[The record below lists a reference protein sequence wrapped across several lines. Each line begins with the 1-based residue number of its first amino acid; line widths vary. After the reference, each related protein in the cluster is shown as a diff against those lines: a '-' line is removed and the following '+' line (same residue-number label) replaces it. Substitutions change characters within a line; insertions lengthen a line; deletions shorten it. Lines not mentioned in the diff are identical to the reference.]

1 VRNRIWLAPLLAGG
15 VLLFM
20 LNAFLFTVTVW
31 HLPGGTAADWS
42 SFVEA
47 GRRISSGEPV
57 YTVEADYAFRYSPL
71 LAFAF
76 AVIAPIG
83 VLAWRLLHLV
93 ALGGMVMVDRS
104 TWPIA
109 LLALISWPFWFDVEA
124 GNLLTLV
131 LVTGVLAM
139 RGNRIGIATFLGLSL
154 LVPRPLMLPPLAWI
168 LWWRPAWRL
177 PFAGMLAIVVVFTLI
192 SGQAADW
199 LRVLVASADETAS
212 VLNFGPSRLIGVWW
226 LPIGLAMAAPLTMLG
241 RLGLASLAASPY
253 WLPYYF
259 LVLLWEA
266 VPSHRAKRTGLRNPA
281 HQELAS

>member
-1 VRNRIWLAPLLAGG
+1 
-15 VLLFM
+15 M

-31 HLPGGTAADWS
+31 HLPGGEAADWS